1 MLTLSGPSS
10 RNSAEGAS
18 RPSGCT
24 AGTGTSSPRPSPW
37 TGRGPRGSRRRSPM
51 PMPRG
56 RREGGLRKRHATF
69 SRRPA
74 AFPGGRMAPRGKVF
88 LVGAGPGSPDLLT
101 VKAGRILGEAE
112 VVLYDQLAGGVRDLL
127 PAGAEL
133 IDCGKSGSRHTLEQD
148 EIERIMVARALE
160 GKRVVRLK
168 GGDPFLFGRG
178 GEELEALR
186 AAGIPV
192 EMVPGVSSALAVPAS
207 VGIPLTHRKYAS
219 QVTILTGNEDPTKP
233 GPALDWQLLARS
245 RGTIV
250 ILMGVANLARIVEA
264 LMRNGK
270 PDSTPV
276 AIIERG
282 LRKERRVTTGPLAT
296 IADNAEKNGVKPP
309 AVIVI
314 GDVVRLYNPENPDLI
329 PVDGR
334 SL

>member
-1 MLTLSGPSS
+1 
-10 RNSAEGAS
+10 
-18 RPSGCT
+18 
-24 AGTGTSSPRPSPW
+24 
-37 TGRGPRGSRRRSPM
+37 
-51 PMPRG
+51 
-56 RREGGLRKRHATF
+56 
-69 SRRPA
+69 
-74 AFPGGRMAPRGKVF
+74 MAPRGKVF

-186 AAGIPV
+186 DAGIPV
-192 EMVPGVSSALAVPAS
+192 ELVPGVPSAVAVPGC
-207 VGIPLTHRKYAS
+207 VGIPVTHRGYAS
-219 QVTILTGNEDPTKP
+219 EVVILTGHEEP
-233 GPALDWQLLARS
+233 GKEESGIDWNLLAGF

-250 ILMGVANLARIVEA
+250 ILMGVKNLPSIAGELIARGRDPA
-264 LMRNGK
+264 
-270 PDSTPV
+270 TPV

-282 LRKERRVTTGPLAT
+282 LAPGQRVTTGPLGEIGEIMRRA
-296 IADNAEKNGVKPP
+296 GVRPP

-314 GDVVRLYNPENPDLI
+314 GEVVGLYRGEELCEA
-329 PVDGR
+329 R
-334 SL
+334 K